1 VVPEKVYANEHIRR
15 TQAELGLGDG
25 DKLPFLC
32 ECDDVLCR
40 TLVRLTVA
48 EYGVARAAGDRCVV
62 VDGHPYSGSVVFDG
76 DGYAVIDT

>member
-1 VVPEKVYANEHIRR
+1 
-15 TQAELGLGDG
+15 
-25 DKLPFLC
+25 
-32 ECDDVLCR
+32 
-40 TLVRLTVA
+40 VRLTVA